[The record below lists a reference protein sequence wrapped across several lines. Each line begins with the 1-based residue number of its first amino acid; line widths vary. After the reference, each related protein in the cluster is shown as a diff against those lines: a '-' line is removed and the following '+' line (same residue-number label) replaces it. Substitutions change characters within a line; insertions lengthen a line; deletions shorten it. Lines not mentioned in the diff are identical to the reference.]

1 MLCSLRFS
9 TLKNTFTVS
18 IISHCPN
25 RFPKLLFYVFVLME
39 ADVHFQ
45 LLNQFRLQIRSFQ
58 RIYLLHFMH
67 LARCTKTR
75 VTRKQYLWRV
85 IGIVVVGIRVIR
97 QPAVVSSQQWQN
109 YPKVSLFGKQRK
121 PILNWKTERSVATV
135 HFPSICNARI
145 EGIAIC

>member
-1 MLCSLRFS
+1 MIERRHIIVVRKKSFISEKFNKNVIKQVYVLCFLRFS

-67 LARCTKTR
+67 LARCTENR

-85 IGIVVVGIRVIR
+85 IGIVVVGTRVIR
-97 QPAVVSSQQWQN
+97 QPAVVSSQQ
-109 YPKVSLFGKQRK
+109 
-121 PILNWKTERSVATV
+121 
-135 HFPSICNARI
+135 
-145 EGIAIC
+145 